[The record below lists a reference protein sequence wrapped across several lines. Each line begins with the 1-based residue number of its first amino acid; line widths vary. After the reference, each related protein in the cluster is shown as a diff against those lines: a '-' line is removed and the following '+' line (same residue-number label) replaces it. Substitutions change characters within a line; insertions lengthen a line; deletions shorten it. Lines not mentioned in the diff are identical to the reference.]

1 MDIKMCS
8 FPCRWVCWPTRWR
21 LRERRFEIWTCV
33 WKSTGRNLTPPRR
46 CCNRCV
52 YFIRDKASFW
62 DSDDHF
68 MYLYISSHY
77 NGVHAVVPVYSAG
90 TVYLTATKQ
99 YFFVLQIKKK
109 CFFYFFILLLQ
120 ELLCRTSLETQKL
133 ELMSEVSTLK
143 LKLNS
148 MDKER
153 LNFDDRFRDS
163 EVHKLLLWIGILS
176 VFSLTQ
182 HIHAHLK
189 QTLVHVLWDII
200 LIFQLS
206 F

>member
-109 CFFYFFILLLQ
+109 VVFLFFYSAFAGASVQNFSGDPEAWTDVWSVHPQ
-120 ELLCRTSLETQKL
+120 AEAELYGQGKI
-133 ELMSEVSTLK
+133 EL
-143 LKLNS
+143 
-148 MDKER
+148 R
-153 LNFDDRFRDS
+153 
-163 EVHKLLLWIGILS
+163 WQI
-176 VFSLTQ
+176 
-182 HIHAHLK
+182 
-189 QTLVHVLWDII
+189 
-200 LIFQLS
+200 
-206 F
+206 